1 MKKIKIA
8 RFLSIV
14 LTFLVLLTGCD
25 NLLASISGKEVSVEV
40 IYGSEKQDWLE
51 PLIISFNESH
61 QKTADG
67 SLIKVTG
74 KAMGSIESIEGIL
87 QGTLK
92 PVVWS
97 PASSL
102 YIPVANSE
110 WKKTHSEDL
119 FSETPKD
126 LVLSPVVIAMW
137 RPMAEALG
145 WPEKS
150 LGWTDIAS
158 LAVSESGW
166 EGLGYPEWGSFK
178 FGHTHPGYSNSGL
191 VSVIAQAYAGS
202 SKQKD
207 LTLED
212 LKSPK
217 LKEFISQV
225 QSSIIH
231 YGTSTGFFATRMFEG
246 GPSYLSASVLYENL
260 VVAQEIKRIN
270 GTSNQL
276 PVVAIYPR
284 EGTFWAN
291 HPYVILNTEWVTP
304 NQKEAANIF
313 EDFLLAKPQQQK
325 AIEIGFRPADPSI
338 ALTSPLDD
346 RHGID
351 IQQPKTVLEIP
362 SAEVIEGVIDLW
374 KQVKKPV
381 DLVLAIDTSGSM
393 AGDKIAS
400 ARTSLMDFIKIL
412 DDRDRVQIITFSTKV
427 HILTPLS
434 EVGEKRADLIRRVGG
449 IIEGGDTSLYDASI
463 ESITQLENGGD
474 DKNIRAIVLLTDG
487 QDTFSS
493 TSFDEML
500 KRIGPKSK
508 EGGNSIKLFTIGFG
522 NDADKDVLK
531 RMAEI
536 TGGKT
541 FTSDPQTIQKIYSDI
556 ATFF

>member
-1 MKKIKIA
+1 MKIKTA
-8 RFLSIV
+8 KFLSI
-14 LTFLVLLTGCD
+14 FLIFSLLLSGCD
-25 NLLASISGKEVSVEV
+25 SLLARIAGKEVNIEI
-40 IYGSEKQDWLE
+40 IYGSEKQEWLE
-51 PLIISFNESH
+51 PLIKSFNESNP
-61 QKTADG
+61 KTTDG
-67 SLIKVTG
+67 SLIKVAGT
-74 KAMGSIESIEGIL
+74 AMGSIESVEGIM

-92 PVVWS
+92 PTVWS

-102 YIPVANSE
+102 YIPVANAE

-119 FSETPKD
+119 YSETPKD

-150 LGWTDIAS
+150 LGWSDIAD
-158 LAVSESGW
+158 LAVSENGW

-178 FGHTHPGYSNSGL
+178 FGHTHPEYSNSGL

-202 SKQKD
+202 SKQRD

-217 LKEFISQV
+217 LKEFISKV

-260 VVAQEIKRIN
+260 VVAQEIKRLN

-276 PVVAIYPR
+276 PVVAIYPK

-291 HPYVILNTEWVTP
+291 HPYVILNAEWVTDT
-304 NQKEAANIF
+304 QKEGAKVF

-346 RHGID
+346 KHGMD

-362 SAEVIEGVIDLW
+362 SAEVIQGVINLW
-374 KQVKKPV
+374 REVKKPV

-393 AGDKIAS
+393 SGDKIAS
-400 ARTSLMDFIKIL
+400 ARTSLMDFVKLL
-412 DDRDRVQIITFSTKV
+412 DDRDRVQILTFNSSV
-427 HILTPLS
+427 HVLTPLS
-434 EVGEKRADLIRRVGG
+434 EVGEKRVDLIRRVGG
-449 IIEGGDTSLYDASI
+449 IIEGGDTSLYDAAI
-463 ESITQLENGGD
+463 ESISQLEQNGNE
-474 DKNIRAIVLLTDG
+474 KHIRGIVLLTDG
-487 QDTFSS
+487 QDTASNI
-493 TSFDEML
+493 SFDDML
-500 KRIGPKSK
+500 IKIGPKSK

-522 NDADKDVLK
+522 NDADENVLK

-536 TGGKT
+536 TGGKNYV
-541 FTSDPQTIQKIYSDI
+541 SDPKTIQNVYSDI